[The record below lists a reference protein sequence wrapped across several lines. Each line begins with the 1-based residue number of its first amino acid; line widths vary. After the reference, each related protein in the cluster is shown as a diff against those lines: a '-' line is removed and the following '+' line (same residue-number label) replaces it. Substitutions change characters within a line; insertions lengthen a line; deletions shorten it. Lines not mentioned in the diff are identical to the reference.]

1 MSDHQPLVS
10 VVTPV
15 YNGEPYLA
23 DCIESVLSQ
32 SFCNF
37 EYLIVNNCSKDRTLE
52 IAQHYAKKDSRIRVI
67 DNRDFLD
74 VIANHNHAFRMIS
87 AAAKYCKVVSADDL
101 IFPECLSRMVEFAET
116 NPAVGIVGCYQLS
129 GDHILW
135 QGFKYPNAVYSGRA
149 MCRQVFLGGDPKFG
163 FGSPTSILY
172 RADLIRGSAA
182 FYPNSS
188 PHADTSACF
197 EQLQHSS
204 YGFVYEVLCYER
216 THEATQSSK
225 SLEMNRYASAY
236 LNDVIKYGP
245 AYLDQEEMQW
255 KLTKEL
261 RSYHQFLAV
270 NYLAGFRNKEFW
282 NYHKGR
288 LAELGHPLTRGALLR
303 AAVIVFCTKVINPAL
318 AVQKI
323 RERLISRWPV
333 LASKARTDS
342 GDVIYSRKQR
352 QHWHHN

>member
-1 MSDHQPLVS
+1 
-10 VVTPV
+10 
-15 YNGEPYLA
+15 
-23 DCIESVLSQ
+23 
-32 SFCNF
+32 
-37 EYLIVNNCSKDRTLE
+37 
-52 IAQHYAKKDSRIRVI
+52 
-67 DNRDFLD
+67 
-74 VIANHNHAFRMIS
+74 
-87 AAAKYCKVVSADDL
+87 
-101 IFPECLSRMVEFAET
+101 
-116 NPAVGIVGCYQLS
+116 
-129 GDHILW
+129 
-135 QGFKYPNAVYSGRA
+135 

-245 AYLDQEEMQW
+245 AYLDQEEMEW

-261 RSYHQFLAV
+261 RSYHQFLAI

-303 AAVIVFCTKVINPAL
+303 AAVIVFCKKVINPAL

-333 LASKARTDS
+333 LASKARTGS

>member
-1 MSDHQPLVS
+1 MNDHQPLVS

-32 SFCNF
+32 SYRNF

-52 IAQHYAKKDSRIRVI
+52 IAREYAKRDNRIRVL
-67 DNRDFLD
+67 DNHDFLD
-74 VIANHNHAFRMIS
+74 VIANHNHAFRQIS
-87 AAAKYCKVVSADDL
+87 AGAKYCKVVSADDM
-101 IFPECLSRMVEFAET
+101 IFPECLSRMVAFAEA
-116 NPAVGIVGCYQLS
+116 NPSVGIAGCYQLS

-135 QGFKYPNAVYSGRA
+135 QGFRYPEAVYSGRA
-149 MCRQVFLGGDPKFG
+149 MCRRVFLGGNPKFG

-216 THEATQSSK
+216 THEATQTSK

-236 LNDVIKYGP
+236 LSDLLKYGP
-245 AYLDQEEMQW
+245 AYLDHDEMKW
-255 KLTKEL
+255 KLQREL
-261 RSYHQFLAV
+261 RSYHQFLAI
-270 NYLAGFRNKEFW
+270 NYLAGFRNREFW

-288 LAELGHPLTRGALLR
+288 LADLGYPLTRRALLK
-303 AAVIVFCTKVINPAL
+303 AAVIALGRKALNPAL
-318 AVQKI
+318 AVQKM
-323 RERLISRWPV
+323 RERLISRWPA
-333 LASKARTDS
+333 LAPKVPTNSDA
-342 GDVIYSRKQR
+342 VVFAQKQR
-352 QHWHHN
+352 QHEHHS